1 MPIEEFNHFVKNRTY
16 NFLCFGLKKY
26 QTFLGVREEVM
37 GKNKKEFAGL
47 MSYLSI
53 RFVRKIVFDV
63 IRAKGDGKL
72 CELKENITPGEI
84 KTFGN

>member
-1 MPIEEFNHFVKNRTY
+1 
-16 NFLCFGLKKY
+16 
-26 QTFLGVREEVM
+26 M